1 MLFPSTKPRV
11 DRSQRRN
18 PRATTKVAKEKME
31 KAKKEQENM
40 VEQAAGQGRK
50 YMEKWVGST
59 KQCPSRTF
67 FEMREPKSLS
77 FSVTTVATDKP
88 FNMVSVFFHSLKT
101 FPFLS
106 GTFSSPELLPGCWF
120 DVSPFGDSS
129 MS

>member
-50 YMEKWVGST
+50 YGKNGVGTLS
-59 KQCPSRTF
+59 QCPKSTF
-67 FEMREPKSLS
+67 FEMR
-77 FSVTTVATDKP
+77 V
-88 FNMVSVFFHSLKT
+88 
-101 FPFLS
+101 
-106 GTFSSPELLPGCWF
+106 
-120 DVSPFGDSS
+120 
-129 MS
+129 